1 MVAGVLSVPRF
12 LLGICADAV
21 FPPLCNACNAPLLPG
36 ESIACQACRGAI
48 VSVDEWDDAYR
59 DALVR
64 LGLEGTVA
72 DFVAAWYFERDS
84 PLRELM
90 HRLKY
95 GGMTPIGVEFGRV
108 LGERIR
114 EAGRGES
121 GVIVPL
127 PLHPSR
133 MRERGFDQCA
143 CIARGVSTVTGRPV
157 DARLIRRVRFTASQ
171 TTLGHGER
179 RENVRGAFALRPHAS
194 VAGMTILLVDD
205 VVTTGSTMRACASV
219 LLGAGA
225 RSVIACAVAIA
236 R

>member
-1 MVAGVLSVPRF
+1 
-12 LLGICADAV
+12 
-21 FPPLCNACNAPLLPG
+21 
-36 ESIACQACRGAI
+36 
-48 VSVDEWDDAYR
+48 
-59 DALVR
+59 
-64 LGLEGTVA
+64 
-72 DFVAAWYFERDS
+72 
-84 PLRELM
+84 
-90 HRLKY
+90 
-95 GGMTPIGVEFGRV
+95 
-108 LGERIR
+108 
-114 EAGRGES
+114 
-121 GVIVPL
+121 
-127 PLHPSR
+127 